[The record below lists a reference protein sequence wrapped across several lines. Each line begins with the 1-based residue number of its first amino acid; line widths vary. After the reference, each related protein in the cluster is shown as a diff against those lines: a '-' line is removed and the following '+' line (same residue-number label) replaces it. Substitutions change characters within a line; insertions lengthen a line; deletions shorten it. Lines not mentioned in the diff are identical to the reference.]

1 MHLIQRRSDASANF
15 PAAYVALYA
24 GFVVAGVATTVIGP
38 MLPVLIARW
47 TLNDQRAGLFFTA
60 QFCGSIVGVAS
71 LSWMLKRG
79 YRSTFVC
86 GFLLIACGVAG
97 LSLSQYIFALASAA
111 VFGFGLGQSLSAT
124 NLWVAEVARDRV
136 AALSILNFMWGI
148 GAVASA
154 PLVMLAQLHGA
165 TTTLLYGIAVCS
177 AVTASVLAALR
188 LEPQSTTRTHGPG
201 TESTNSISLRS
212 AVSLAALFFLYI
224 GSENSV
230 AGWVAS
236 LTKRM
241 NTVSSDSW
249 ALAPMF
255 FWAGL
260 LAGRALLPLIPLR
273 RSERKMLE
281 AGLLL
286 TAVGICLLLTATT
299 FLAVVVSVTAAGLG
313 MAAIYP
319 ILIAWLV
326 KAFGERSR
334 QAGSLMFA
342 LASLGGATMP
352 WIVGVTSTKV
362 GSLRA
367 GLLIPLAGCA
377 AMFTLVLT
385 MTEPVFRRTDELK
398 AQLPLPTSKQ
408 A

>member
-1 MHLIQRRSDASANF
+1 
-15 PAAYVALYA
+15 
-24 GFVVAGVATTVIGP
+24 
-38 MLPVLIARW
+38 
-47 TLNDQRAGLFFTA
+47 
-60 QFCGSIVGVAS
+60 
-71 LSWMLKRG
+71 
-79 YRSTFVC
+79 
-86 GFLLIACGVAG
+86 
-97 LSLSQYIFALASAA
+97 
-111 VFGFGLGQSLSAT
+111 
-124 NLWVAEVARDRV
+124 
-136 AALSILNFMWGI
+136 
-148 GAVASA
+148 
-154 PLVMLAQLHGA
+154 
-165 TTTLLYGIAVCS
+165 
-177 AVTASVLAALR
+177 
-188 LEPQSTTRTHGPG
+188 
-201 TESTNSISLRS
+201 
-212 AVSLAALFFLYI
+212 
-224 GSENSV
+224 
-230 AGWVAS
+230 
-236 LTKRM
+236 
-241 NTVSSDSW
+241 
-249 ALAPMF
+249 
-255 FWAGL
+255 
-260 LAGRALLPLIPLR
+260 
-273 RSERKMLE
+273 MLE

>member
-1 MHLIQRRSDASANF
+1 MHLIQRRSDAPRASA
-15 PAAYVALYA
+15 AAYVALYA
-24 GFVVAGVATTVIGP
+24 GFVVAGVATTLMGP
-38 MLPVLIARW
+38 LLPILIARW
-47 TLNDQRAGLFFTA
+47 ALNDQRAGLFFTA
-60 QFCGSIVGVAS
+60 QFCGSMAGVAS

-86 GFLLIACGVAG
+86 GFLLIACGIAG
-97 LSLSQYIFALASAA
+97 LNLSQYAFALAAAA

-136 AALSILNFMWGI
+136 AALSILNLMWGI

-154 PLVMLAQLHGA
+154 PLVMLAQLHG
-165 TTTLLYGIAVCS
+165 TTATLLYALAACS
-177 AVTASVLAALR
+177 AVTASVLAALS
-188 LEPQSTTRTHGPG
+188 LEPQTTAPTQEVGAG
-201 TESTNSISLRS
+201 STNSISLRS
-212 AVSLAALFFLYI
+212 AVSLAAIFFLYI

-241 NTVSSDSW
+241 NSVSGDSW

-260 LAGRALLPLIPLR
+260 LAGRALVPLIPLR
-273 RSERKMLE
+273 RSERKLLE

-286 TAVGICLLLTATT
+286 TAAAISLLLAATT
-299 FLAVVVSVTAAGLG
+299 FLAVVASVTAAGLG

-319 ILIAWLV
+319 ILIAWMV
-326 KAFGERSR
+326 KAFGERSK
-334 QAGSLMFA
+334 QAGSIMFA
-342 LASLGGATMP
+342 LASMGGATMP
-352 WIVGVTSTKV
+352 WVVGATSTRV

-377 AMFTLVLT
+377 AMFALIAI
-385 MTEPVFRRTDELK
+385 MSEQVFRGTDELR
-398 AQLPLPTSKQ
+398 AQFPLPTSKQ

>member
-1 MHLIQRRSDASANF
+1 
-15 PAAYVALYA
+15 
-24 GFVVAGVATTVIGP
+24 

-60 QFCGSIVGVAS
+60 QFCGSMAGVVS
-71 LSWMLKRG
+71 LSRMLKRG

-86 GFLLIACGVAG
+86 SFLLIACGVAG
-97 LSLSQYIFALASAA
+97 LSLPQYFSDLASAA

-136 AALSILNFMWGI
+136 AALSILNLMWGI

-165 TTTLLYGIAVCS
+165 TATLLYAIAACS
-177 AVTASVLAALR
+177 IVIAAVLAALQ
-188 LEPQSTTRTHGPG
+188 LQPPTSTQTNEPG
-201 TESTNSISLRS
+201 TGSGNGISTRS

-241 NTVSSDSW
+241 NAVPGDSW

-260 LAGRALLPLIPLR
+260 LAGRALVPLIPMR

-281 AGLLL
+281 AGILL
-286 TAVGICLLLTATT
+286 TAAGISLLLTATT
-299 FLAVVVSVTAAGLG
+299 FLAFVVSVTAAGLG
-313 MAAIYP
+313 MAAVYP
-319 ILIAWLV
+319 ILIAWMV

-334 QAGSLMFA
+334 QAGSIMFA
-342 LASLGGATMP
+342 LASMGGATMP
-352 WIVGVTSTKV
+352 WIVGATSTRV

-377 AMFTLVLT
+377 AMFTLIAT
-385 MTEPVFRRTDELK
+385 MTEPVFRGTRELN
-398 AQLPLPTSKQ
+398 ARLPLPTSRQ